1 LVATTG
7 TWSRIERESRT
18 RILAGAGR
26 AFGQRGYGACRVEDI
41 IEEAGV
47 SRVTF
52 YKFFDSKESV
62 FDEIEQAFE
71 LSFVHA
77 MQASVVDDAEP
88 WEQGVAL
95 IDAYLRWLAGWR
107 EVARVLWGDP
117 SRPRVDSVSVSRA
130 HAFEEFA
137 SLLAA
142 LADGSAD
149 HSETP
154 LVFRGLLGAVS
165 EIGLYVIERPRVG
178 DEELRCARAA
188 ILQIVVGALQTP
200 AIELG

>member
-1 LVATTG
+1 MAKAG

-26 AFGQRGYGACRVEDI
+26 AFGRHGYGACRVEDI

-47 SRVTF
+47 SRGTF
-52 YKFFDSKESV
+52 YKFFDSKEAV

-77 MQASVVDDAEP
+77 MQSAVAAGGEP

-107 EVARVLWGDP
+107 EIARVLWADP

-130 HAFEEFA
+130 QAFEEFA
-137 SLLAA
+137 ALLAA
-142 LADGSAD
+142 LGDSSGD
-149 HSETP
+149 HAGTP

-165 EIGLYVIERPRVG
+165 EIGLYVIEQPRVG
-178 DEELRCARAA
+178 DEELQQARAA
-188 ILQIVVGALQTP
+188 ILQIVVGALQHP
-200 AIELG
+200 Q